1 MTHNELKLL
10 RFKVLKNRLTLR
22 QEVLNIIKTYLSDL
36 DKKELVI
43 NLESINN
50 SNHKITYTK
59 DLEFAVNRFK
69 LDSSSD
75 LTVYVTIN
83 NSTPYRLE
91 EWQLDTNILFEL
103 LDIIF
108 EFIVK

>member
-10 RFKVLKNRLTLR
+10 RFKVLKNRLALR

-83 NSTPYRLE
+83 NSTP
-91 EWQLDTNILFEL
+91 
-103 LDIIF
+103 
-108 EFIVK
+108 

>member
-1 MTHNELKLL
+1 MTYNELKLL
-10 RFKVLKNRLTLR
+10 RFKVLKHRLALKR
-22 QEVLNIIKTYLSDL
+22 EVLNIIKSYLNDL
-36 DKKELVI
+36 NKKELI
-43 NLESINN
+43 ITSKNINN
-50 SNHKITYTK
+50 SNYKIAYTK
-59 DLEFAVNRFK
+59 DLEYTVNKFK
-69 LDSSSD
+69 LDNSSD